1 MVIIDFP
8 DKLHNAISLSQ
19 GNTINPISVD
29 YAPGAEHIS
38 VKHDVWTLSG
48 WKENEVQ
55 FNPNHIIDQ
64 VEKIQLELAND
75 LINNKHTTPMPIYF
89 ENADNIL
96 TLIGLTE
103 SAKRDTAEVATSLT
117 HNSIGTSATTATE
130 SDVGLIAED
139 TGGSYARRSYASNG
153 QRKVISQTAKYG
165 MLWQDTQVSAVP
177 LSITES
183 GVHWASTGSSTLHA
197 RVTFTTFSMTS
208 GDLFVTQINELHQNG

>member
-1 MVIIDFP
+1 MVINFP
-8 DKLHNAISLSQ
+8 YKLHNAINLAQ
-19 GNTINPISVD
+19 GNSISPISID

>member
-1 MVIIDFP
+1 MVTIDFSN
-8 DKLHNAISLSQ
+8 KLHNAINLSQ
-19 GNTINPISVD
+19 GNSISPISID

-117 HNSIGTSATTATE
+117 HNSIGTSATTPTE

-177 LSITES
+177 LSIRES